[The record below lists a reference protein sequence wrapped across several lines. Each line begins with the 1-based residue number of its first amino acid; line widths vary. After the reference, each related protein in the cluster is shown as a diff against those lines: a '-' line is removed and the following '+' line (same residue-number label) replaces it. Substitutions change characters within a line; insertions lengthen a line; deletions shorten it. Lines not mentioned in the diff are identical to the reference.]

1 MKGSVMTLGQ
11 SATAIVKSFVDNTVD
26 DDIMK
31 GDVDILETVVYS
43 ERSRA
48 VEELRAH
55 NLLQVM

>member
-1 MKGSVMTLGQ
+1 
-11 SATAIVKSFVDNTVD
+11 
-26 DDIMK
+26 MK

-43 ERSRA
+43 KRSRA